1 MGSLVTLEWK
11 GVRGVQLMT
20 RFAVAKS
27 AVIDMTI
34 ATQGA
39 TNVGGTNDTNSL
51 QQWVDYHMA
60 CGNVTTI

>member
-11 GVRGVQLMT
+11 GDWGVQLMT